1 MPTVPATMRQ
11 RKLAAHYDSE
21 DDEEES
27 SYGYET
33 FGARS
38 APVWYAFRKLV
49 FCAAPGKIP
58 MTACTPEVVWDVSTF
73 LHTVNFAVVDCI
85 HHVRRS

>member
-1 MPTVPATMRQ
+1 MRQ

-58 MTACTPEVVWDVSTF
+58 MTAGAPEVVGDLVSTF
-73 LHTVNFAVVDCI
+73 LYTVNFAVVG
-85 HHVRRS
+85 VFTT